1 MRQAARTD
9 ANQKQIVEALR
20 KAGYTVEVTSQV
32 GKGFPDIIVGGIH
45 KATGK
50 RANWLLEIKDGS
62 QPPSKRKLTPDETA
76 WHEKWRG
83 LVFVVN
89 NLEEALTVLE
99 S

>member
-1 MRQAARTD
+1 MRLAARTD

-20 KAGYTVEVTSQV
+20 KLGYSVEVTSQV

-62 QPPSKRKLTPDETA
+62 QPPSKRKLTPDEVL
-76 WHEKWRG
+76 WHERWRG
-83 LVFVVN
+83 IVFVVN
-89 NLEEALTVLE
+89 SVEEAINILE
-99 S
+99 A